1 MHPFFKDRGAS
12 LRAAGGART
21 FRELAD
27 DGIRR
32 GGTSEL
38 RQTAAADSLDDVGH
52 LQRAF
57 EGEGI
62 SQHLAVDDFLL
73 LQETNNWGRGGR
85 GARGDERCASA
96 RAYRQASRP
105 RVLQNLVTRVLD
117 RALLER
123 AGALAFADLFA
134 HLSTLDRPWYGS
146 HPGWE
151 SRRTNRKCTL
161 CPRKARAENSLTAA
175 ETPFHAPSVSRS
187 ARRGAF
193 PRVDGC
199 ARARSRPAS

>member
-1 MHPFFKDRGAS
+1 MQRVRRLAHEHEVCVWANKGGGGEKVSVARWHSCKVRCGASFFFKDRGAS

-62 SQHLAVDDFLL
+62 SQHLAVDDF
-73 LQETNNWGRGGR
+73 
-85 GARGDERCASA
+85 S
-96 RAYRQASRP
+96 S
-105 RVLQNLVTRVLD
+105 
-117 RALLER
+117 
-123 AGALAFADLFA
+123 FFK
-134 HLSTLDRPWYGS
+134 
-146 HPGWE
+146 
-151 SRRTNRKCTL
+151 RRTIG
-161 CPRKARAENSLTAA
+161 E
-175 ETPFHAPSVSRS
+175 
-187 ARRGAF
+187 RRE
-193 PRVDGC
+193 GC
-199 ARARSRPAS
+199 ARG